1 MLAHKLTRLRP
12 LHLSRFDYVPADI
25 VYILPSAVR
34 YDGVGGSDGMFYRCN
49 DIVQLLEFV

>member
-1 MLAHKLTRLRP
+1 MLAHKLARLRP

-34 YDGVGGSDGMFYRCN
+34 YDGVGGNDGMFYRCN